1 MKPGYAYSM
10 LVWYIVHTDH
20 ILCCSRS
27 RANIA
32 TSVHVI
38 DTESLSAYIVY

>member
-1 MKPGYAYSM
+1 MKSGYAYSM

-20 ILCCSRS
+20 ILCCSR

-32 TSVHVI
+32 TFVHVI